1 MMKKIL
7 VMCCFVLGISAVS
20 FAQGRMQR
28 SPEEQ
33 AKNLQTQLK
42 LDDAQTAK
50 VTAIYQVQ
58 AKKMD
63 SVRTAANGDRQAMMQ
78 AMRPMREATTTQ
90 IKALLTTEQATAYD
104 KMMAEMRSRMGGGQ
118 GGNGGGTPPPSQK

>member
-1 MMKKIL
+1 MKKIL
-7 VMCCFVLGISAVS
+7 MMCCFVLGIGAAS

-50 VTAIYQVQ
+50 VTAIYQAQ
-58 AKKMD
+58 AKQMD

-78 AMRPMREATTTQ
+78 AMRPMREATTTK
-90 IKALLTTEQATAYD
+90 IKALLTTEQVAAYD

-118 GGNGGGTPPPSQK
+118 GGNGGTPPPSQK